1 MAAPPTATERPRS
14 SRVPASPPALGER
27 TSGVLLHPT
36 SLPGPHGIGDLGDG
50 ARRFVDFLA
59 AAGQRWWQMLP
70 LGPTGYG
77 DSPYSAESAF
87 AGDPLLL
94 DLAALAAQGLLAADV
109 AGVDL
114 PGDRVDHAGA
124 RRMKAPSLARA
135 AAAFAARLASH
146 PDDRARFEAFCEER
160 HWLDDFALYTAI
172 KRASGGAPW
181 IRWDEDLALRK
192 PEALAR
198 ARRDLASEIAAVC
211 FEQYAFAAQ
220 FAALRAY
227 AASRGVGLIGDVPIF
242 VAHDSADVWQ
252 RRELFRLDDH
262 GAPEVVAGVPPDY
275 FSLTGQRWGNPV
287 YRWDAVERDGYAFW
301 IDRLR
306 ACLERFDVVRLD
318 HFIGFTRAWEIPA
331 DRPTAEIGAF
341 TPGPGER
348 LFVALRAALGLP
360 DDAPLPLIAE
370 DLGLVTPEVTA
381 LRERLR
387 LPGMRVLQFA
397 FGDDPAAPSFLPH
410 AYERRTVVY
419 TGTHDNDT
427 ARGWFE
433 DHGRGGGESTRS
445 PAQAARERAVALA
458 YLGSDGRE
466 IHWDMIRAALASVA
480 DTAIVPLQDVLGL
493 GSEARTNRPGTA
505 EGNWVFRFREGDLT
519 RPLAERLARLTRLY
533 GRTPEDPRELGLPIS
548 LDVRGPDEA
557 ADDQRNVK

>member
-1 MAAPPTATERPRS
+1 MHQPPTAPAPPHSPSVPR
-14 SRVPASPPALGER
+14 SPPALGDR
-27 TSGVLLHPT
+27 TSGLLLHPT
-36 SLPGPHGIGDLGDG
+36 SLPGPHGVGDLGEG

-87 AGDPLLL
+87 AGNPLLI
-94 DLAALAAQGLLAADV
+94 DLTALAADGLLAADV
-109 AGVDL
+109 AAVDL
-114 PGDRVDHAGA
+114 PGERAA
-124 RRMKAPSLARA
+124 FAAAQRIKAPSLARA
-135 AAAFAARLASH
+135 AAAFAALLPDH
-146 PDDRARFEAFCEER
+146 PELRARFSAFCDAHR
-160 HWLDDFALYTAI
+160 AWLDDFALYTAI
-172 KRASGGAPW
+172 KRASGGKAW
-181 IRWDEDLALRK
+181 IDWEPDLALRR
-192 PEALAR
+192 PAALAS
-198 ARRDLASEIAAVC
+198 ARRDLAAEIAAVR

-227 AASRGVGLIGDVPIF
+227 ATERGVGLIGDVPIF

-252 RRELFRLDDH
+252 HRELFRLDDR
-262 GAPEVVAGVPPDY
+262 GLPEVVAGVPPDY
-275 FSLTGQRWGNPV
+275 FSRTGQRWGNPV
-287 YRWDAVERDGYAFW
+287 YRWDAIEREDWRFW

-331 DRPTAEIGAF
+331 ALPTAEVGRF
-341 TPGPGER
+341 EPGPSAR
-348 LFVALRAALGLP
+348 LFVALREALGS
-360 DDAPLPLIAE
+360 LPLIAE

-381 LRERLR
+381 LRERLG
-387 LPGMRVLQFA
+387 LPGMRILQFA
-397 FGDDPAAPSFLPH
+397 FGDDPAAPTFLPH
-410 AYERRTVVY
+410 AYARRTVVY

-433 DHGRGGGESTRS
+433 DRGGSCASTRT
-445 PAQAARERAVALA
+445 PEQAARERAAALA

-493 GSEARTNRPGTA
+493 GPSARMNRPGTA

-519 RPLAERLARLTRLY
+519 LALAERLARLTRLY
-533 GRTPEDPRELGLPIS
+533 GRTPEDPRALGLPIS
-548 LDVRGPDEA
+548 LGAGDEW
-557 ADDQRNVK
+557 RHLSR